1 MTPADTT
8 FADWLSSYGSGALDD
23 KLTAA
28 MADVAQQV
36 LLLDKTGRITLTLHI
51 APQGGGVIVTADVKA
66 VAPEAKK
73 TGQFFYVT
81 PAGALSRRDPAQ
93 PQLPTME
100 DNDA

>member
-1 MTPADTT
+1 MTTT
-8 FADWLSSYGSGALDD
+8 PSFSDWLATYGTGSLDD

-28 MADVAQQV
+28 MAEVAQQV
-36 LLLDKTGRITLTLHI
+36 LLLDKTGRVTLTLNV

-81 PAGALSRRDPAQ
+81 PDGALSRRDPSQ

-100 DNDA
+100 DTDR